1 MPTAPLVDSRGGS
14 ISSDQGFYKAN
25 AKKMLKMFRK
35 VLITRKGWCPR
46 TGKGQRLMG
55 ILAVT
60 GYGSV

>member
-35 VLITRKGWCPR
+35 VLIINDEM
-46 TGKGQRLMG
+46 LMPEK
-55 ILAVT
+55 I
-60 GYGSV
+60 SDP